1 MIYMSKSVQRF
12 SRVFIMLLVIMGIPF
27 FFKSSVTAA
36 KINVEGLSGAQATV
50 SDSNGQVI
58 SGNQGLSE
66 YNYYQVKYNWSIPD
80 SVQVKPGDTAQF
92 TLPSNIRVRSTES
105 FNITDS
111 QGQVV
116 GHAEIK
122 AGSTTGTITFTNVP
136 STFRYDRHGT
146 LTFYG
151 QGKTVPKTNVNSW
164 MINKGG

>member
-1 MIYMSKSVQRF
+1 MSKSVQRF

-80 SVQVKPGDTAQF
+80 SVQVKPA
-92 TLPSNIRVRSTES
+92 IH
-105 FNITDS
+105 IT
-111 QGQVV
+111 
-116 GHAEIK
+116 I
-122 AGSTTGTITFTNVP
+122 
-136 STFRYDRHGT
+136 
-146 LTFYG
+146 
-151 QGKTVPKTNVNSW
+151 
-164 MINKGG
+164 